1 MLATGTLLGPFEII
15 APLGAGGMGE
25 VYRARDT
32 RLKRDVAIKI
42 LPAGFAAEPERRRRF
57 EQEARAA
64 SALSHPNILVLFE
77 IGSHEDQPY
86 LVTELL
92 EGETLQERLAREK
105 RMPLRKLVE
114 IGIQVSRG
122 LAAAHQKG
130 IVHRDLKPGNIF
142 LTVDGHAKILDF
154 GLARAVS
161 TPEER
166 EGVSSLP
173 TSDQT
178 EPGRILGTVGYMSP
192 EQVRGETVDQRS
204 DIFAL
209 GCIFY
214 EMESGKRAF
223 QKATAVE
230 TMSAILNEQP
240 AEWSDPDPDRQTPPA
255 LSRIVQR
262 CLEKNPAERFQSAS
276 DLAFHL
282 ETLSG
287 SDSARQIA
295 TSSVLKTRSYRRS
308 LAMGIWGLLI
318 GALATFIVLSLI
330 GSDCPRPAPATLWT
344 LPYSTDAY
352 LAPYSPRISPDG
364 KYLGFLA
371 YDRVKGD
378 PGVFVHPMAGSD
390 WIHIAGSEFLGAA
403 QSQWTI
409 WSQKSDALYL
419 YGRPK
424 LMIAHTT
431 DWRAEPVC
439 DNVQLDPWLETNDGQ
454 LIGSA
459 IFPKT
464 GVYSLNPE
472 TCQEKAIDIGVK
484 DFSNR
489 PEIESLLPDGKRL
502 LFFEPK
508 DDIAEINAVDL
519 ESKKVSTVQTLK
531 SNRISGAVMSMGYL
545 IYGDN
550 GLTVAQKIDVN
561 SLKVEGK
568 STVLARSVN
577 SISASDN
584 GLVAYQENQ
593 LESRLVWVDE
603 HGVLAGDPVLTG
615 AIARVALS
623 PDSSRVAVVLNSESD
638 QDLWIKTLN
647 SPAIQ
652 RLTSTKTEIQRPIW
666 FPDGKRILI
675 REPKPNMNAAADLV
689 ILDARTGDR
698 HVLYSG
704 IRTIPMDISSDG
716 SKILVAIASGQS
728 DTDLSILDST
738 GGTPV
743 KVVTVRGNVY
753 KMAAGFSP
761 DGHYLAYH
769 TNDSGTYQVFVRPY
783 PDVDVPIQ
791 VSDHGGQFQG
801 WAPDGKS
808 LFYWRT
814 GEDQSLTI
822 WKVSVSQDAKGI
834 HFSTPRQYFAH
845 ENLVDFFPARDGRSL
860 VALDD
865 PQKSQVIRVLLNWPS
880 LVSQPQQ

>member
-32 RLKRDVAIKI
+32 RLRRDVAVKI
-42 LPAGFAAEPERRRRF
+42 LPAGFATDPERRRRF

-114 IGIQVSRG
+114 IGVQVSRG

-142 LTVDGHAKILDF
+142 LTAEGQVKILDF
-154 GLARAVS
+154 GLARAVP

-192 EQVRGETVDQRS
+192 EQVRGETADQRS

-214 EMESGKRAF
+214 EMASGKRAF
-223 QKATAVE
+223 QKGTAVE

-240 AEWSDPDPDRQTPPA
+240 AEWSDPDPERQIPPA
-255 LSRIVQR
+255 LSRIVHR

-295 TSSVLKTRSYRRS
+295 PSSVLKTKKRS

-318 GALATFIVLSLI
+318 GALVTFTVLSLI
-330 GSDCPRPAPATLWT
+330 GSDCPRQAPAVLWT
-344 LPYSTDAY
+344 LPFSTDVY
-352 LAPYSPRISPDG
+352 FAPNFPSISPDG
-364 KYLGFLA
+364 KYLGFVA
-371 YDRVKGD
+371 YDRVKGA

-390 WIHIAGSEFLGAA
+390 WIHVAGSEFLGGSNY
-403 QSQWTI
+403 QEVI

-424 LMIAHTT
+424 LRIAHTT

-439 DNVQLDPWLETNDGQ
+439 ENLQLDPILETNDGQ

-472 TCQEKAIDIGVK
+472 TCQEKAVDIGVK
-484 DFSNR
+484 DFSKR
-489 PEIESLLPDGKRL
+489 PEIESLLPDGKHL
-502 LFFEPK
+502 LYFVPK

-531 SNRISGAVMSMGYL
+531 SNSVSNATMSMGYL
-545 IYGDN
+545 IYRDN
-550 GLTVAQKIDVN
+550 GLAVAQKFDVN
-561 SLKVEGK
+561 SLKVQGK
-568 STVLARSVN
+568 PTVLARSAN
-577 SISASDN
+577 WISASQN
-584 GLVAYQENQ
+584 GLLAYKENHF
-593 LESRLVWVDE
+593 ETRLVWVDD
-603 HGVLAGDPVLTG
+603 HGVQPGDPVLTG
-615 AIARVALS
+615 DIFSAVLS
-623 PDSSRVAVVLNSESD
+623 PDSSRLAVVLNSESH
-638 QDLWIKTLN
+638 QDVWIKTLN
-647 SPAIQ
+647 GPGMQ
-652 RLTSTKTEIQRPIW
+652 RLTSTETEIQNTIW
-666 FPDGKRILI
+666 FPDGKRILF
-675 REPKPNMNAAADLV
+675 RVPKPNMNAQADLV

-698 HVLYSG
+698 RVLYSG
-704 IRTIPMDISSDG
+704 IRTIPMDISPDG
-716 SKILVAIASGQS
+716 SKILLAIASGQM
-728 DTDLSILDST
+728 DTDLAILDST

-743 KVVTVRGNVY
+743 KVFSVKGNSY
-753 KMAAGFSP
+753 RMQARFSP
-761 DGHYLAYH
+761 DGRYIAYH
-769 TNDSGTYQVFVRPY
+769 SNDSGTYQVFVRPY
-783 PDVDVPIQ
+783 PEVDVPMQ
-791 VSDHGGQFQG
+791 VSDHGGLFES
-801 WAPDGKS
+801 WAADGKS
-808 LFYWRT
+808 LFYWQS
-814 GEDQSLTI
+814 GEGQASSI
-822 WKVSVSQDAKGI
+822 WTVSISQDAKGL
-834 HFSTPRQYFAH
+834 HFSTPRQYFGN
-845 ENLVDFFPARDGRSL
+845 ENMTGFLPARDGRIL
-860 VALDD
+860 VMLDD

-880 LVSQPQQ
+880 LLSQPQQ